1 MNAGRDGGLCSAA
14 SMREWA
20 MILKDWLRRP
30 QVGLLVILLVAGMAS
45 GCSSAGGDSDG
56 DAAAGK
62 EKRDAKAK
70 DDGEKEEDDRVPVEV
85 LAVERG
91 WIEEILRFST
101 NLEAESQVQVFSQA
115 ARLVTGLLVEEG
127 DDVRKGQVL
136 VRLQDDQQRTQV
148 TRVESQLAKARRE
161 HERQKNL
168 FAQQLISEQIF
179 NEASYDLEQLEL
191 ALADAER
198 EMSYTAVRAPISGTV
213 TQRLVNLGDQI
224 TVNQHLFDI
233 VDYDSIVA
241 RIYVPEKSLPRL
253 AAGQTAN
260 LYSDAFGKEPRR
272 GVVERIAPLVD
283 SRSGTVKVTVA
294 IPRGEKL
301 LPGMY
306 VSVELITAVHEDAI
320 LVPKRALVYDDE
332 QIYVFRVVELPPEEK
347 QAAEGTEEAGQGGAA
362 GDENAAAT
370 EDGPV
375 LGVERLLLNIL
386 LEDRENVEPV
396 DGIAPGDRIVV
407 AGQAGLKDG
416 AKIRL
421 VEAQAT
427 VESAPDEGAED

>member
-1 MNAGRDGGLCSAA
+1 
-14 SMREWA
+14 
-20 MILKDWLRRP
+20 MILKDWLQRP
-30 QVGLLVILLVAGMAS
+30 QVCLLVILLAAGVAS
-45 GCSSAGGDSDG
+45 GCSSDGGDADG
-56 DAAAGK
+56 GSAAGK
-62 EKRDAKAK
+62 EAKA
-70 DDGEKEEDDRVPVEV
+70 DAEKEDDRVPVEV
-85 LAVERG
+85 SAVERG
-91 WIEEILRFST
+91 RIEEILRFST

-179 NEASYDLEQLEL
+179 NEATYDLEQLEL

-253 AAGQTAN
+253 ATGLTAN

-294 IPRGEKL
+294 IPRGEEL

-332 QIYVFRVVELPPEEK
+332 QIYVFRAVELPPQEK
-347 QAAEGTEEAGQGGAA
+347 PPAEDEAGES
-362 GDENAAAT
+362 DEA
-370 EDGPV
+370 EDGSAPTAEAGPV
-375 LGVERLLLNIL
+375 LGVERLLLDVL

>member
-1 MNAGRDGGLCSAA
+1 
-14 SMREWA
+14 
-20 MILKDWLRRP
+20 MILKDWLRG
-30 QVGLLVILLVAGMAS
+30 QKVGLLVILLVAGMAA
-45 GCSSAGGDSDG
+45 GCSSAGGESEG
-56 DAAAGK
+56 ADAAKGK
-62 EKRDAKAK
+62 DKKGAKAES
-70 DDGEKEEDDRVPVEV
+70 DAEKEDDRVPVEV
-85 LAVERG
+85 VDIERG
-91 WIEEILRFST
+91 RIEEILRFST
-101 NLEAESQVQVFSQA
+101 NLEAESQVEVYSQA

-148 TRVESQLAKARRE
+148 SRVEGQLAKARRE
-161 HERQKNL
+161 YDRQKSL

-179 NEASYDLEQLEL
+179 NEATYDLEQLEL

-198 EMSYTAVRAPISGTV
+198 EMGYTSVRAPISGTV

-233 VDYDSIVA
+233 VDFDSIVA

-253 AAGQTAN
+253 ARGQTAN
-260 LYSDAFGKEPRR
+260 LFAGAFGKEPRR

-283 SRSGTVKVTVA
+283 SKSGTVKVTVA
-294 IPRGEKL
+294 IPRGEEL

-306 VSVELITAVHEDAI
+306 VSVELITAVHENAI

-347 QAAEGTEEAGQGGAA
+347 PADAA
-362 GDENAAAT
+362 GDGEAASAEKEAT
-370 EDGPV
+370 EKEAAEKGPV
-375 LGVERLLLNIL
+375 LGVERLLLSVL
-386 LEDRENVEPV
+386 LEDRDNVEPV
-396 DGIAPGDRIVV
+396 DLIAPGDRIVA

-421 VEAQAT
+421 VKGEAA
-427 VESAPDEGAED
+427 VETPAEDGAEG